1 LWRVWFTLRLRL
13 LREKDSKGRAPRAS
27 SPGFRSAESPR
38 VPGMRLRP
46 LGPSRPSLRRLTA
59 FFVAGLFVL
68 AGCRPAEQVT
78 RFTAPKEPPDPDLI
92 SDEPGENEPAVRI
105 LGAIAPAG
113 KPGEES
119 WYFFKFQPAKMGET
133 YTPKAIDRHA
143 AEFNAFIQS

>member
-1 LWRVWFTLRLRL
+1 
-13 LREKDSKGRAPRAS
+13 
-27 SPGFRSAESPR
+27 
-38 VPGMRLRP
+38 MRLRTP
-46 LGPSRPSLRRLTA
+46 GPSRPAFRRL
-59 FFVAGLFVL
+59 FVVFIAAAVGVS
-68 AGCRPAEQVT
+68 GCQPAAQVT
-78 RFTAPKEPPDPDLI
+78 KYSAPQDPPGPELI

-143 AEFNAFIQS
+143 AEFNAFIQSLKFNPDGPPSWTVPAGWGEVYVLAPVDV